1 MRLSNIYILI
11 FVLIAIVFPV
21 SCADIETETSGYAS
35 MRINLDDVSH
45 RKSARSRFATATMTT
60 SDAKTILAV
69 LVPSIPCES
78 RTATTGMEYSRSL
91 VDITTQSAQFLVPLD
106 TNIKLCLYFFRD
118 EHKLNDFTGG
128 AITPDGFGQ
137 SGIFTVDSDT
147 NSKTISIEFWAISF
161 SDVTFQISSS
171 SSAGMIAGSS
181 GSAKLN
187 SAAGYIIETKD
198 FTITDAD
205 NSSKS
210 VEFTNVAYDTYS
222 YNVDLQG
229 FIP

>member
-11 FVLIAIVFPV
+11 FVLIAIVLPV
-21 SCADIETETSGYAS
+21 SCADIETETSGYAT

-45 RKSARSRFATATMTT
+45 RKATRSRFATATMTS

-78 RTATTGMEYSRSL
+78 RTATTGLEYSRSL
-91 VDITTQSAQFLVPLD
+91 VDITTQSAQFVVPLA

-118 EHKLNDFTGG
+118 EHNLNDLTGG

-137 SGIFTVDSDT
+137 SGIFTIDSET
-147 NSKTISIEFWAISF
+147 ISKTVSVEFWAISF
-161 SDVTFQISSS
+161 SDVTFKISSS
-171 SSAGMIAGSS
+171 SSAGMVAGSS

-187 SAAGYIIETKD
+187 SAAGYIIETCLLYTSPSPRD
-198 FTITDAD
+198 
-205 NSSKS
+205 S
-210 VEFTNVAYDTYS
+210 
-222 YNVDLQG
+222 
-229 FIP
+229 